1 MSRSVPV
8 ILPGN
13 DDLECS
19 EAVSPE
25 LLGIAIDLFEQ
36 ELLAVSPEARRR
48 FREGTRGPGVAS
60 RKDGSLRT
68 VPPRVS
74 LSVSAFR
81 REVRAIF
88 PGLSS
93 SEKRRFYLQAA
104 DLLQTPGHPKSV
116 AAVKPLDVHPT
127 WD

>member
-8 ILPGN
+8 VLPGN
-13 DDLECS
+13 DDLDCS

-60 RKDGSLRT
+60 RRDGSLRT

-116 AAVKPLDVHPT
+116 AAVKPLDVSPT

>member
-8 ILPGN
+8 VLPGN

-60 RKDGSLRT
+60 RRDGSLRT

-116 AAVKPLDVHPT
+116 AAVKPLDVPPT

>member
-60 RKDGSLRT
+60 RRDGSLRT

-116 AAVKPLDVHPT
+116 AAVKPLDVPPT

>member
-8 ILPGN
+8 VLPGN
-13 DDLECS
+13 DDLDCS

-60 RKDGSLRT
+60 RRDGSLRT

-116 AAVKPLDVHPT
+116 AAVKPLDVPPT